1 MSLRRQ
7 VSWLLGNTFEGLL
20 PRQFSLLWRMQTQ
33 EVKLY
38 SRWEQPCIYPS
49 FCSPSV
55 HLHVN
60 PLFPHVLFN
69 SSTDCPYGDRKNCI
83 LYNCL
88 NPGNWK
94 DCCFTCSPQ
103 NGYIH
108 GVTQVNISDEE
119 REHYKKISEEAAANS
134 TTQKPTTVITATT
147 STTTVRPRNYGNPWK
162 RYTIR
167 RYRIRTRPTTATT
180 RQIISTSLPTTTAL
194 PTTTKN
200 RTVFKR
206 IRTRPT
212 RATTRRLSATLP
224 TRTAPRRT
232 ILPTRRPFRRTTK
245 YRRWYRYS
253 RKPTQSTTRRTVLIT
268 EPTSTAASAVTT
280 FPNKKGMYCNYR
292 PQGKVM
298 FSETFVCPWGGGG
311 KGDLPLDRDPSL
323 DRDHFLPCSPLD
335 RDPHPPNSGGHYA
348 RAWIQFDHMI
358 TI

>member
-1 MSLRRQ
+1 M
-7 VSWLLGNTFEGLL
+7 
-20 PRQFSLLWRMQTQ
+20 
-33 EVKLY
+33 
-38 SRWEQPCIYPS
+38 
-49 FCSPSV
+49 
-55 HLHVN
+55 
-60 PLFPHVLFN
+60 FPHVLFN

-119 REHYKKISEEAAANS
+119 REHYKKISEGAASNS

-180 RQIISTSLPTTTAL
+180 RQIISTSLPTTTALPTTTKNRTVFKRIRTRPTTATTRQIISISLPTTTAL

-298 FSETFVCPWGGGG
+298 FSETFVCPWGEG
-311 KGDLPLDRDPSL
+311 
-323 DRDHFLPCSPLD
+323 
-335 RDPHPPNSGGHYA
+335 
-348 RAWIQFDHMI
+348 
-358 TI
+358 